1 MKKTKIEDKQLE
13 EEIDRKARKVVRK
26 GVEHE
31 EHLPRFGLPIDDQYL
46 SDRLM
51 SNITSNPLFDASGIN
66 IEVNSGT
73 VIVQGKIADRLQKDF
88 LLESIKL
95 EEGVREVVDHI
106 SVAHEWIPRRKL
118 DPEVTHD
125 YD

>member
-1 MKKTKIEDKQLE
+1 MKKTKFEDKRLE
-13 EEIDRKARKVVRK
+13 EEIDRKVRKAVRK

-46 SDRLM
+46 RDRLK
-51 SNITSNPLFDASGIN
+51 SNISSNPLFDARNID
-66 IEVNSGT
+66 IEVKDGT
-73 VIVQGKIADRLQKDF
+73 VIVQGNISDRLQKDF

-95 EEGVREVVDHI
+95 EEGVREVVDHV
-106 SVAHEWIPRRKL
+106 SVDHKWIPRRKL
-118 DPEVTHD
+118 DPEVTQD